1 MVAYGESVGPSSF
14 YFLILCA
21 GVVTSVAVRRRHRR
35 LIAFGLV
42 ASVVVPAALSA
53 TLGPPPWDVALL
65 IILWF
70 AIFWCTGVTVGLL
83 VREVFARWVASR
95 QAF

>member
-1 MVAYGESVGPSSF
+1 MATYGESVGPSAI

-21 GVVTSVAVRRRHRR
+21 GVVTSVAVPRRHRR
-35 LIAFGLV
+35 LMAFGLV
-42 ASVVVPAALSA
+42 AFVVITAGLSA
-53 TLGPPPWDVALL
+53 TLGPPPWEVALL

-70 AIFWCTGVTVGLL
+70 AIFWCAGVMVGVL

-95 QAF
+95 RAF